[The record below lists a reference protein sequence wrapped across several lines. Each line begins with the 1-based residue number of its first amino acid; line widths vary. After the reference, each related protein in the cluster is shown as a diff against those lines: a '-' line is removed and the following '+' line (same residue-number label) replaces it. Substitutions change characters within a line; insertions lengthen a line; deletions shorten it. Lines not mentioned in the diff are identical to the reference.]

1 MVNKKLINVAV
12 LLGDPRLPDPVKNNG
27 KFNPEDIAVVDRL
40 KETLKEMRGYQFTY
54 LDNHEN
60 MFGELER
67 MQNSVDYAFN
77 LCDEGLYNDPAREAD
92 VPIMLEELGI
102 RHTGAG
108 AECMRLC
115 YNKNRVR
122 SVAKRNGVP
131 VASGLIIQSC
141 MEHCVFERVKFPS
154 IVKPAKGDGS
164 FGINQKSVV
173 KSLCEL
179 IEAKDMLRK
188 ELMYEGEILV
198 EEFLGGDEITM
209 GIIGN
214 KNKLITLPP
223 IKEDYSSLPEGL
235 PRICGFEA
243 KWDPNSPYWNSLKS
257 IPADL
262 ERKTREQIERGS
274 IEMFKALG
282 CQDYARFDWRLN
294 SQGEP
299 KLLEGNPNCG
309 WCHDGHLGKMCNL
322 AGITYG
328 KMLEMILKSAEERIG
343 I

>member
-1 MVNKKLINVAV
+1 MAKKLINVAV

-40 KETLKEMRGYQFTY
+40 KETLKEMQGYNFTY
-54 LDNHEN
+54 LDDHEK
-60 MFGELER
+60 MFNELER
-67 MQNSVDYAFN
+67 MQNSVEYAFN

-102 RHTGAG
+102 KHTGAG

-131 VASGLIIQSC
+131 VALGRIIEKDIEPWVSG
-141 MEHCVFERVKFPS
+141 MVEFPS

-164 FGINQKSVV
+164 FGINQKSIARNL
-173 KSLCEL
+173 SEL
-179 IEAKDMLRK
+179 IEAKNVLRN
-188 ELMYEGEILV
+188 ELGYTGEILV
-198 EEFLGGDEITM
+198 EEFLDGDEITL

-214 KNKLITLPP
+214 KDKFKTLPP

-243 KWDPNSPYWNSLKS
+243 KWDPSSPYWSALKS

-274 IEMFKALG
+274 IKMFKALG

-294 SQGEP
+294 SRGEP

-328 KMLEMILKSAEERIG
+328 TMLEMILKSAEERIG
-343 I
+343 IY